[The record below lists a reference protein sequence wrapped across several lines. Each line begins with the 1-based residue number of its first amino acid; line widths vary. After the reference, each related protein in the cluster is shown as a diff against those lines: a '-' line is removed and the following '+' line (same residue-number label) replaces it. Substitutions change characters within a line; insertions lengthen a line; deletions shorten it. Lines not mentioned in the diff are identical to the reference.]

1 MAAMRMKSSVPM
13 GCDDDDVFKSVGKD
27 EIEEMGWNPKIK
39 QSTAQLLMGLKRQLK
54 KRGANGIAGIA
65 RKFRI
70 MDDDNSGSLDI
81 DEFTK
86 AMKET
91 KMKWTPAE
99 VKEVFDYFDDDK
111 SGDIKYDEFLVGV
124 RGEMNKRRA
133 QLVLLAFDIMDK
145 DKSGAITIEDIASL
159 FDASQADDVKAGK
172 KTEDEI
178 LKEFLDNFD
187 QAGEDGTKDG
197 KVTPDEWCKYYS
209 NVSASVDEDDYFE
222 LMIRNAW
229 HISGGEGWCA
239 NTTNRRVL
247 VTHPDGRQTVEEV
260 KNDLGIKAGDEE
272 AMIANL
278 KAQGIDV
285 DSMETVGKM
294 DDDTGPQP
302 PAVPAGIEKK
312 RAAAAN
318 KKLGDSSVPF

>member
-1 MAAMRMKSSVPM
+1 MRQRSSVPM
-13 GCDDDDVFKSVGKD
+13 GNVEDDVFLSVGKD

-39 QSTAQLLMGLKRQLK
+39 QSTAQLLMGLKKQLK
-54 KRGANGIAGIA
+54 KRGADGIAGIA

-124 RGEMNKRRA
+124 RGEMNCRRA
-133 QLVLLAFDIMDK
+133 QLVLLAFDVMDK
-145 DKSGAITIEDIASL
+145 DKSGIIDIDDIKGL
-159 FDASQADDVKAGK
+159 FDASQAEEVLAGK

-178 LKEFLDNFD
+178 LKLFLDNFD
-187 QAGEDGTKDG
+187 QADENGVKDG
-197 KVTPDEWCKYYS
+197 KVSPDEWCKYYS

-229 HISGGEGWCA
+229 HLSGGEGWCA

-260 KNDLGIKAGDEE
+260 KNDIGVKAGDEE

-285 DSMETVGKM
+285 GSMETVGKM
-294 DDDTGPQP
+294 DDDGPQP
-302 PAVPAGIEKK
+302 PAVPAGIMAK
-312 RAAAAN
+312 RKAAMD